1 VQTKSAEPPQAAIE
15 NIRVVANL
23 EKELQRE
30 RTTGERVA
38 DRIADFVGNI
48 WFAIIHVSLIIL
60 WVLVNSRVVPLVT
73 PFDPFP
79 FILLALIVSC
89 ESVILSTFVLMKQ
102 NRMSLAAD
110 RRAHLNLQIDLLAE
124 KEITKLLQL
133 QELMCRHMGIPISDV
148 EVHELSQETAVE
160 LLADEVKET
169 LRERQSG

>member
-1 VQTKSAEPPQAAIE
+1 MQTRAVDTPRAAIE
-15 NIRVVANL
+15 NIRIVARL
-23 EKELQRE
+23 EEELQRE
-30 RTTGERVA
+30 RTTAERVA
-38 DRIADFVGNI
+38 DMIAGFVGNI
-48 WFAIIHVSLIIL
+48 WFAVIHLALIIL
-60 WVLVNSRVVPLVT
+60 WVLVNSRVIPIVV

-133 QELMCRHMGIPISDV
+133 QEMLCRHLGMPIQDSEV
-148 EVHELSQETAVE
+148 EELSQETAVD
-160 LLADEVKET
+160 LLADE
-169 LRERQSG
+169 LREGLQQSEP

>member
-1 VQTKSAEPPQAAIE
+1 
-15 NIRVVANL
+15 
-23 EKELQRE
+23 
-30 RTTGERVA
+30 
-38 DRIADFVGNI
+38 
-48 WFAIIHVSLIIL
+48 
-60 WVLVNSRVVPLVT
+60 VLVNSRVIPIVA

-89 ESVILSTFVLMKQ
+89 ESVIVSTFVLMKQ

-133 QELMCRHMGIPISDV
+133 QELLCHRMGIPVTDR

-169 LRERQSG
+169 LRQQEP

>member
-1 VQTKSAEPPQAAIE
+1 ME
-15 NIRVVANL
+15 NIRIVARL
-23 EKELQRE
+23 EEELQRE

-38 DRIADFVGNI
+38 DVIAGFVGNI
-48 WFAIIHVSLIIL
+48 WFAVTHIALIIL
-60 WVLVNSRVVPLVT
+60 WILVNSRVIPIVV

-133 QELMCRHMGIPISDV
+133 QEMLCRHVGLPIQDNEV
-148 EVHELSQETAVE
+148 EELSHETAVDQ
-160 LLADEVKET
+160 LADE
-169 LRERQSG
+169 LREGLQKSDE